1 LKKQFVKFFQKRF
14 HCKRKHQTRF
24 EKLELIF
31 LGTILLQEDPYY
43 KNFDDSIK
51 EKLKEILETKN
62 LKKMLKHL
70 EILHPTELSVV
81 PKEELQVFELEYES
95 LISEMLETTSEENK
109 KLLSKEKLLKL
120 ILSLRF
126 NGFQSGIYLHLSIFN
141 HSW

>member
-1 LKKQFVKFFQKRF
+1 
-14 HCKRKHQTRF
+14 
-24 EKLELIF
+24 
-31 LGTILLQEDPYY
+31 
-43 KNFDDSIK
+43 
-51 EKLKEILETKN
+51 LETKN

-81 PKEELQVFELEYES
+81 PKEELQVFELEYQN

-109 KLLSKEKLLKL
+109 KILNKEKLLKL